1 VSKTS
6 GDAATTRSPANKTPA
21 NKTPANKTPRNK
33 TPRDNRARQPA
44 SDISR
49 ARAGNSRRGWLITTV
64 AVVVLAV
71 GVLYVV
77 FQSSTPQQNAAH
89 GRSGFTHVAGEPGV
103 GTVAPA
109 FRLTA
114 GSGGQVNLA
123 DFRGKSV
130 LLYFQE
136 GLSCQP
142 CWDQLK
148 DLEQNEAALT
158 KAGVDAVVSITTDP
172 ANLIGQKTSD
182 ENIST
187 PVLSDPSMSVSHA
200 YQANK
205 YGMMGDMRDGHSFIL
220 VGPDGVIRWRADY
233 GGAPNFTMYLP
244 TAKMLA
250 DLAAEKRP

>member
-1 VSKTS
+1 MSKTS
-6 GDAATTRSPANKTPA
+6 GDAATTRSPANKPPS
-21 NKTPANKTPRNK
+21 NKTPVNRTPSNR
-33 TPRDNRARQPA
+33 TPGNRQGRQA
-44 SDISR
+44 TSDLSR
-49 ARAGNSRRGWLITTV
+49 ARAGNGRRRWLITTV
-64 AVVVLAV
+64 AVAVTVV
-71 GVLYVV
+71 GVLYLV
-77 FQSSTPQQNAAH
+77 FQSSAPQQNAVN

-103 GTVAPA
+103 GTVAPPFTLA
-109 FRLTA
+109 A

-123 DFRGKSV
+123 DYRDKSV

-148 DLEQNEAALT
+148 DLEQNKAALT
-158 KAGVDAVVSITTDP
+158 KAGVDAVVSITSDP

-182 ENIST
+182 EKIST
-187 PVLSDPSMSVSHA
+187 PVLSDPAMSVSRA